1 MDSRGRHFSCTCHA
15 MKTTS
20 AKSASLTAAR
30 PTHTVHSLSVLVH
43 MPVATLRSLVL
54 HAVVQVTL
62 AQETWSIGHSE
73 LNRCHT
79 FQNITFSG
87 ANRIILSAP
96 LNHTH
101 THLFNGPLSGTTQVS
116 LYQKG
121 ETNLDFT
128 KARDSGSGISWAICK
143 SAPCSRQ
150 ITKPAPHHS
159 LFTGWMP
166 FLPPNQTAP
175 KH

>member
-1 MDSRGRHFSCTCHA
+1 
-15 MKTTS
+15 
-20 AKSASLTAAR
+20 
-30 PTHTVHSLSVLVH
+30 

-62 AQETWSIGHSE
+62 AQETWSTGHSE

-101 THLFNGPLSGTTQVS
+101 THTHPFNGPLSGTTQVS
-116 LYQKG
+116 VYQKG

-159 LFTGWMP
+159 VFTGWMP